1 MSVSLMAIL
10 MTTIER
16 MVMATLM
23 TIMMTL
29 MARKNEK
36 MMVADGGEG
45 LIGVSAPLPAPSLN
59 LTLVALT
66 LAKMV
71 FMMRIDII
79 IILIYNDMTI
89 KQYLLYR

>member
-1 MSVSLMAIL
+1 M
-10 MTTIER
+10 MTI
-16 MVMATLM
+16 MMTLM

-36 MMVADGGEG
+36 MMVADGGKG

-79 IILIYNDMTI
+79 IILRILM
-89 KQYLLYR
+89 